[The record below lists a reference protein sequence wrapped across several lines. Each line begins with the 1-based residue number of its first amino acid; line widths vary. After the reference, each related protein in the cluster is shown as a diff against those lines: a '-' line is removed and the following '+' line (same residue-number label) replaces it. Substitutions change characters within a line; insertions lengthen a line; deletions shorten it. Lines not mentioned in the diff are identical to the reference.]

1 MKKSLFTMALV
12 AAGAVIYLL
21 SKDKE
26 EEISETPEIRLIDL
40 KKDNNES
47 ESHHDSTEEPQE
59 EEAPGINQEEETEAE
74 PEAEEPVLS
83 QEESFS
89 DLMSE
94 LEQELHN
101 ESSSDET
108 EEELNEETLQVEQQE
123 EVVEKI
129 VSSEVLE
136 EPVAVEE
143 TKIEEATSETV
154 ADLEDSAEVKEV
166 EEEKE
171 NEQPEIIEE
180 HEKEPVEV
188 AEMKEEEYKSDFS
201 EEVEANSEEESLEDE
216 EETDSVIKD
225 LQGKILNEVE
235 QEIKDNSDFGD
246 FVRGN
251 AQKEEEPRYSGT
263 VYEVSDLYPYLSYEM
278 IDKILDAN
286 IGFNHVYHDNQS
298 IKIIHRVGFDK
309 IEDLIEFVILI
320 KEHDYRVEENN
331 GLDMI
336 SISKDLVVEDTII
349 ISDIFNV
356 SNQVY
361 RLHGHYQGYEI
372 IEQ

>member
-26 EEISETPEIRLIDL
+26 EEKSETPEIKLIDL
-40 KKDNNES
+40 KKEHDEPDSYN
-47 ESHHDSTEEPQE
+47 DSTEDPQE
-59 EEAPGINQEEETEAE
+59 EKEETVPMEEDKTEAEVKPEVIEEVVLKEEET
-74 PEAEEPVLS
+74 V
-83 QEESFS
+83 S
-89 DLMSE
+89 DLMTE
-94 LEQELHN
+94 PKAEELHN
-101 ESSSDET
+101 ELNSEETIVEENFEPVEEVQESVT
-108 EEELNEETLQVEQQE
+108 EEEVQE
-123 EVVEKI
+123 I
-129 VSSEVLE
+129 TE
-136 EPVAVEE
+136 EPVEDESEAEAVQEE
-143 TKIEEATSETV
+143 NES
-154 ADLEDSAEVKEV
+154 LLPV
-166 EEEKE
+166 EEETVEVTESPAEEVK
-171 NEQPEIIEE
+171 IEDQVTNMQE
-180 HEKEPVEV
+180 EEPVQEENLIVPDYFEELNV
-188 AEMKEEEYKSDFS
+188 AEM
-201 EEVEANSEEESLEDE
+201 EAEESEDTE
-216 EETDSVIKD
+216 SADKD

-235 QEIKDNSDFGD
+235 QEIKDNNDFSD

-251 AQKEEEPRYSGT
+251 QQKDEELRYSGT

-286 IGFNHVYHDNQS
+286 IGFNHVYHDNQP
-298 IKIIHRVGFDK
+298 IKIVHRVGFDK

-336 SISKDLVVEDTII
+336 SISKELVVEDTII